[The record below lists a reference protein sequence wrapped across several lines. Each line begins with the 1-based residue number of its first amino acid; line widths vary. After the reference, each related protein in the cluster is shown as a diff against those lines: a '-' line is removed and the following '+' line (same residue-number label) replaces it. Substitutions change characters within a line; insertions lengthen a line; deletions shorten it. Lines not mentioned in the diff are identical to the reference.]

1 MGISTGSWSISSLL
15 IMITILRT
23 PPLLVNWALWVVC
36 GDIPKWQFWKF
47 IGFWGSY
54 PTQKWIL
61 KPCWTQDIWTI
72 QNGHFEGSGW
82 KALAGAS
89 SGRTSSCDLVLDWAP
104 AWDPKTRRQDSARA
118 EPSLS
123 TKNVVKPIIKLPNM
137 DPFGGSSLPA
147 IDGDIT
153 VGIVNISICLP
164 HLLRFFVYPELGMTR
179 SESKRSVNRGPCRS
193 THLGGGSFCINALG
207 RSDTA
212 SVIALNLMLQPM
224 SIHEHKGQWITSLV
238 APAMNCFTH
247 AKNCV

>member
-15 IMITILRT
+15 IMITISRT

-72 QNGHFEGSGW
+72 QNGYFEGSGW

-89 SGRTSSCDLVLDWAP
+89 SGRTSSCDRVLDWAP

-123 TKNVVKPIIKLPNM
+123 TKNVVKPIIKLPKM

-153 VGIVNISICLP
+153 VGIGYFYLFATFFEIFCLSQTWGWLI
-164 HLLRFFVYPELGMTR
+164 HLFQDLWIEAHADPLIWAEAPASM
-179 SESKRSVNRGPCRS
+179 
-193 THLGGGSFCINALG
+193 HL
-207 RSDTA
+207 DTA
-212 SVIALNLMLQPM
+212 RNSFEFDASTNG
-224 SIHEHKGQWITSLV
+224 HTWT
-238 APAMNCFTH
+238 
-247 AKNCV
+247 